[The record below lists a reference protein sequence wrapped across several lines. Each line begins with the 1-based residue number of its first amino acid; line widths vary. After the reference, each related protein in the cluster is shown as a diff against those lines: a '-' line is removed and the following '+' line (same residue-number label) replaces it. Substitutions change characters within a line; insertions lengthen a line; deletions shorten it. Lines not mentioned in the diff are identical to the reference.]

1 MYVCTYDLHNLKILT
16 LYTFRSGD
24 LTDNPS
30 QFDGIICPRST
41 AWDGNVYQ
49 NCYRKSIL
57 TSGPRFALI
66 NRLDGRALQVSLKKQ
81 NITQPRIFCNRNG
94 GFPLLQMTR
103 IMNIYQFQAKS
114 NGGAEMWTFNIN
126 ESRQLWVNSGIGK
139 GPSINDVRILEGG
152 RGS

>member
-1 MYVCTYDLHNLKILT
+1 MFVLMI
-16 LYTFRSGD
+16 YTISKYSSFIFRSGD

-66 NRLDGRALQVSLKKQ
+66 NRLDGRALQVSLKKE
-81 NITQPRIFCNRNG
+81 NIT
-94 GFPLLQMTR
+94 
-103 IMNIYQFQAKS
+103 
-114 NGGAEMWTFNIN
+114 
-126 ESRQLWVNSGIGK
+126 
-139 GPSINDVRILEGG
+139 
-152 RGS
+152 

>member
-1 MYVCTYDLHNLKILT
+1 MFVPIIFTISIHLPFI
-16 LYTFRSGD
+16 FRSGD

-66 NRLDGRALQVSLKKQ
+66 NRLDGRALQVSLKKE
-81 NITQPRIFCNRNG
+81 NIT
-94 GFPLLQMTR
+94 
-103 IMNIYQFQAKS
+103 
-114 NGGAEMWTFNIN
+114 
-126 ESRQLWVNSGIGK
+126 
-139 GPSINDVRILEGG
+139 
-152 RGS
+152 